1 MRNYYQLQLDE
12 INNKLIEM
20 GLLLENAIEN
30 SILALKQD
38 NPKLLET
45 GEQIEHEINSM
56 EKEIEALCLNVILR
70 QQPVASDF
78 HRVSAVLKMITDMER
93 IGDIAEDITIHS
105 VMLKESK
112 NSVIADEAVK
122 MGRVAVSMLKKSI
135 NSYVVGDVELA
146 LNSCREDDVIDSLF
160 DTVMK
165 QLVEMIKTDAKGAD
179 EAPDLLMIA
188 KYFERMGDHTVNIAE
203 WVVYAFTGKR
213 NIDLDSESG
222 INEALSCIQ

>member
-1 MRNYYQLQLDE
+1 MRNYYQAQLDE
-12 INNKLIEM
+12 INKKLIDM
-20 GLLLENAIEN
+20 SLLLENAIEN
-30 SILALKQD
+30 SILALKEN

-45 GEQIEHEINSM
+45 GEQYELEINSM

-93 IGDIAEDITIHS
+93 IGDIADDITIHS
-105 VMLKESK
+105 VMLKESRS
-112 NSVIADEAVK
+112 NVIVDEAVK
-122 MGRVAVSMLKKSI
+122 MGRVAVSMLKNSI
-135 NSYVVGDVELA
+135 NAYVVGDVELA
-146 LNSCREDDVIDSLF
+146 LNSCREDDIIDNLF

-203 WVVYAFTGKR
+203 WVVYAFTGTR
-213 NIDLDSESG
+213 NIDLDTENG